1 MKGVCNLVKCAI
13 LGNLW
18 KFRSG
23 TFFQVFFFFL
33 IFEFQ
38 KLWSFSF
45 WSLRIPRGI
54 WQHMHFHT
62 LKSHTMTKNERK
74 DFSDSRFST
83 NNKKSIP
90 LATLTIIHIKC
101 WCSWPTISY
110 SDQTPCLDSP
120 FPKWHKMNSF
130 WSFCSWMS
138 EKRVQI
144 TQFQKWQNSNS
155 PWLDGQKWHK
165 NTWFL
170 KSLP

>member
-23 TFFQVFFFFL
+23 TFFQVFFL
-33 IFEFQ
+33 IFKFQ

-74 DFSDSRFST
+74 HFSDSRFST

-101 WCSWPTISY
+101 WCFWPTISY
-110 SDQTPCLDSP
+110 SNQTPCLDSP
-120 FPKWHKMNSF
+120 FPKWQSTLGMHSLSVPLARF
-130 WSFCSWMS
+130 S
-138 EKRVQI
+138 
-144 TQFQKWQNSNS
+144 KWQE
-155 PWLDGQKWHK
+155 
-165 NTWFL
+165 
-170 KSLP
+170 